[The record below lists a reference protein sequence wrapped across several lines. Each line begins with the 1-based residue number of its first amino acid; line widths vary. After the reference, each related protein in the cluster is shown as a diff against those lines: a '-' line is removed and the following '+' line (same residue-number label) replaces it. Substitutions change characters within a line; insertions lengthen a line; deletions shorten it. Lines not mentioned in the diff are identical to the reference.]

1 MISFAFA
8 SSEEEKSLLVQV
20 YIKTNKVLF
29 GQAKKIL
36 KDSGLAEDAVQEAFI
51 RLGHNLDK
59 IDSPDSNKTLNYM
72 VTIVKHISI
81 DIYNKNKK
89 ATVFSLEDY
98 DEDIDSTEETVEELV
113 IRQEEY
119 GLLKEAIVALNDTL
133 REPLILQ
140 ITNGMKE
147 KEIAETLGIS
157 VSNVG
162 ARLTRAKQKI
172 RQYMN
177 GKEAGKDE

>member
-1 MISFAFA
+1 M
-8 SSEEEKSLLVQV
+8 
-20 YIKTNKVLF
+20 
-29 GQAKKIL
+29 
-36 KDSGLAEDAVQEAFI
+36 
-51 RLGHNLDK
+51 
-59 IDSPDSNKTLNYM
+59 
-72 VTIVKHISI
+72 
-81 DIYNKNKK
+81 
-89 ATVFSLEDY
+89 
-98 DEDIDSTEETVEELV
+98 
-113 IRQEEY
+113 
-119 GLLKEAIVALNDTL
+119 LKEAIVALNDTL

-177 GKEAGKDE
+177 GKAAGKDE